1 MQDFKMLISGEERA
15 AVGGEWIES
24 INPYTGKV
32 WAR

>member
-1 MQDFKMLISGEERA
+1 MLISGEERA